1 MRNLSITVVG
11 HVEVRKKVMQQA
23 LTFGA
28 SPVLTVVN
36 LFWYARVSLVWATA
50 DGRYIGTVSI

>member
-1 MRNLSITVVG
+1 MRNLPIAVVG
-11 HVEVRKKVMQQA
+11 YLKVRKKVTQQV
-23 LTFGA
+23 LTLGT